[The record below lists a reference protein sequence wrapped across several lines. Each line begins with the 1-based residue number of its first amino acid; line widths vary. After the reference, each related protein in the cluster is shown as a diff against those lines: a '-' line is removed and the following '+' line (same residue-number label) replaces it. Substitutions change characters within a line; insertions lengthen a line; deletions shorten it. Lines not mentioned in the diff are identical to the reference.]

1 MNNEKKISNKK
12 KHLTIASVVI
22 FMLLSNIQCYAG
34 EGESYAKNYNQA
46 VIADRFIIIQNSII
60 VTMAIII
67 ILLSVALALLIR
79 RYARFKRNYDKVIVR
94 DKIRSDYVIII
105 SHELRTPL
113 NIIVNSAKLLKEYL
127 SNNDKMDKQYVIDKS
142 EYIVNNSSRLLKT
155 INNSIDAAMFEAGLV
170 NVNFVNSNIVEAIED
185 IITASQEYAQSHN
198 INLIFDPQEEEIITA
213 IDRCKIERAILNL
226 ISNSI
231 KNINGEGN
239 ILVTCEQKDKMIY
252 IKVIDDGI
260 GMSEFTK
267 KHIFEKFYQAA
278 PDILKRGIEGSGLGM
293 YITYNL
299 IKIHGGD
306 MTVESELNK
315 GTTITI
321 SMPIRISDLED
332 NGFGRCDCNP
342 QERAKIEFSDLYK

>member
-1 MNNEKKISNKK
+1 M
-12 KHLTIASVVI
+12 VI
-22 FMLLSNIQCYAG
+22 FILLSNIQCYAS
-34 EGESYAKNYNQA
+34 EGKSYAKNYNQT
-46 VIADRFIIIQNSII
+46 VITGRFIMIQNSII
-60 VTMAIII
+60 V
-67 ILLSVALALLIR
+67 ILAMMILALSIALALLIR
-79 RYARFKRNYDKVIVR
+79 RYARFKNNYDKVIVR
-94 DKIRSDYVIII
+94 DKIRSDYIIII

-155 INNSIDAAMFEAGLV
+155 INNSIDAAIFEA
-170 NVNFVNSNIVEAIED
+170 
-185 IITASQEYAQSHN
+185 
-198 INLIFDPQEEEIITA
+198 
-213 IDRCKIERAILNL
+213 
-226 ISNSI
+226 
-231 KNINGEGN
+231 
-239 ILVTCEQKDKMIY
+239 
-252 IKVIDDGI
+252 
-260 GMSEFTK
+260 
-267 KHIFEKFYQAA
+267 
-278 PDILKRGIEGSGLGM
+278 GLGM

-342 QERAKIEFSDLYK
+342 QERAKIEFLDLYK

>member
-46 VIADRFIIIQNSII
+46 VITDRFIIIQNSII
-60 VTMAIII
+60 VTMVIII

-79 RYARFKRNYDKVIVR
+79 RYASFKRNYDKVIVR
-94 DKIRSDYVIII
+94 DKIRSDYIIII

-155 INNSIDAAMFEAGLV
+155 INNSIDAAMFEAGL
-170 NVNFVNSNIVEAIED
+170 
-185 IITASQEYAQSHN
+185 
-198 INLIFDPQEEEIITA
+198 
-213 IDRCKIERAILNL
+213 
-226 ISNSI
+226 
-231 KNINGEGN
+231 
-239 ILVTCEQKDKMIY
+239 
-252 IKVIDDGI
+252 
-260 GMSEFTK
+260 
-267 KHIFEKFYQAA
+267 
-278 PDILKRGIEGSGLGM
+278 GM

-306 MTVESELNK
+306 MTVESELK
-315 GTTITI
+315 
-321 SMPIRISDLED
+321 
-332 NGFGRCDCNP
+332 
-342 QERAKIEFSDLYK
+342 